1 MSNVLFETNPTNLDI
16 TRSKFKRPSNLK
28 TTFNMGKLIPIY
40 IDEVLPGDTKK
51 MYNRKLLRMNTPIK
65 PLMDSLVAQVYWF
78 FVPNRI
84 IYDNWE
90 ELQGA
95 NKSGPW
101 SQQVQYSIPQT
112 SAPSSTGWASGS
124 LADYMGLPVGKAG
137 YSVSSLPF
145 RAYCQIWNDW
155 FRDENLQDF
164 AYINKGSS
172 NTTGTNNS
180 SNYVTD
186 PITGGMLLPVSKL
199 HDYFTSALPEPQKGP
214 DVLLPLGNTAPV
226 IGNGTGIGFT
236 NGTENSTLYSTGS
249 NNLSEAKNKYGS
261 AVGSAIGTATHSST
275 AVVMGITTDGTK
287 SGMVAD
293 LRNATAAT
301 INNLRQAFAVQRMY
315 ERDARGGTR
324 YIEILKSHFGVTSS
338 DARLQRPEYLNGK
351 TIPVNIQQVNQTS
364 STDSTSPQGNTAA
377 YSLTGDEEYAF
388 TKSFEE
394 HGILMGLICVRQ
406 DHSYSQ
412 GIEKF
417 WLRKTRTDFY
427 MPVFAN
433 LSEQPILNKEIYTQ
447 GSSVVDTNGNIID
460 DQVFGYQEAWADYR
474 YKPSKLTGL
483 MRPNATGNVAIWN
496 LGDNFASLPTLGA
509 DFIAETKGNLDRCL
523 AVSSATSGYQFIL
536 DCYFEPTE
544 TRPMPI
550 RSIPGLID
558 HH

>member
-1 MSNVLFETNPTNLDI
+1 MNSLFATNPINLDI

-28 TTFNMGKLIPIY
+28 TTFEMGKLIPIY
-40 IDEVLPGDTKK
+40 VDEVLPGDTKK
-51 MYNRKLLRMNTPIK
+51 MYNRKLLRMQTPIK
-65 PLMDSLVAQVYWF
+65 PLMDSLQAQVYWF

-101 SQQVQYSIPQT
+101 TQQTQYSVPQT
-112 SAPSSTGWASGS
+112 TSPSSTGWASGS
-124 LADYMGLPVGKAG
+124 LADYMGLPIGVANL
-137 YSVSSLPF
+137 SVSSLPF
-145 RAYCQIWNDW
+145 RAYVQIWNDW

-164 AYINKGSS
+164 SYIDKSS
-172 NTTGTNNS
+172 TNTTGTNNT
-180 SNYVTD
+180 SNYITD
-186 PITGGMLLPVSKL
+186 PITGGMCLPVSKL
-199 HDYFTSALPEPQKGP
+199 HDYYTSALPEPQKGP
-214 DVLLPLGNTAPV
+214 DVLLPLGSTAPV
-226 IGNGTGIGFT
+226 KG
-236 NGTENSTLYSTGS
+236 
-249 NNLSEAKNKYGS
+249 NNLNIGLYQNNDSNLGVPYGAIS
-261 AVGSAIGTATHSST
+261 SSGQGVSGSTTAYGKTMKDAT
-275 AVVMGITTDGTK
+275 NPTYTPNLFTDGRGVALTPDGSK
-287 SGMVAD
+287 SGLIAD
-293 LRNATAAT
+293 LSNATAAT

-377 YSLTGDEEYAF
+377 YSLTGDEEFAF

-417 WLRKTRTDFY
+417 WSRKTRTDFY

-433 LSEQPILNKEIYTQ
+433 LSEQPILNKEIYAQ
-447 GSSVVDTNGNIID
+447 GTSTDS
-460 DQVFGYQEAWADYR
+460 QVFGYQEAWADYR

-483 MRPNATGNVAIWN
+483 MRPNATGNIAIWN
-496 LGDNFASLPTLGA
+496 LGDNFASLPTLGP
-509 DFIAETKGNLDRCL
+509 DFIAETKDNLNRCL
-523 AVSSATSGYQFIL
+523 TVSSATSGYQFIL
-536 DCYFEPTE
+536 DCYFEPIE
-544 TRPMPI
+544 TRPMPV